1 LPEGSPCT
9 KVVAPRERIAKAIQW
24 VLGAT
29 TAVVVVAV
37 IEAGCWVVLHDG
49 FGMGDLYALA
59 ISSLPFGIVVALA
72 GVVLRRWKR
81 PKLRAARGALAAA
94 LGAVL
99 GLLWTLTMIQMMGPW
114 FGTFSFPVLP
124 ILAIAGALTLGVVAS
139 YLPRPAI
146 ET

>member
-1 LPEGSPCT
+1 VS
-9 KVVAPRERIAKAIQW
+9 VSRIAKAIQW

-29 TAVVVVAV
+29 TAVVVVAL

-59 ISSLPFGIVVALA
+59 VWSLPFGVVVALA

-81 PKLRAARGALAAA
+81 PELRAARGGLAAA
-94 LGAVL
+94 LGAML
-99 GLLWTLTMIQMMGPW
+99 GLLWTLAMIQIMGPG

-124 ILAIAGALTLGVVAS
+124 ILTIAGALTLGAVAS
-139 YLPRPAI
+139 YLPKPAI
-146 ET
+146 DA